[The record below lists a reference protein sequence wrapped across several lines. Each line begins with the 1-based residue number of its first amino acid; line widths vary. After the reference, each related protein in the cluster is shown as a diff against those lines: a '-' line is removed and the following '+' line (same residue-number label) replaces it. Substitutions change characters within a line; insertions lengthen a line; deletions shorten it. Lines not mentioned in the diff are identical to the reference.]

1 MSNYWRKVIAV
12 LRRVSVEGTVE
23 EQMATEKIISMI
35 EQMQQSEEPETPLSG
50 AWSEI
55 QDRLA
60 DLSLEPYIDDQYEIT
75 EIWEIVDDLLK
86 KGSLENEP
94 WSLKEEILTAMFE
107 NDWFDEYGI
116 MDPMQD
122 LENAMCITPE
132 EQKAKAELR
141 RKIRRR

>member
-1 MSNYWRKVIAV
+1 
-12 LRRVSVEGTVE
+12 
-23 EQMATEKIISMI
+23 
-35 EQMQQSEEPETPLSG
+35 
-50 AWSEI
+50 
-55 QDRLA
+55 
-60 DLSLEPYIDDQYEIT
+60 
-75 EIWEIVDDLLK
+75 
-86 KGSLENEP
+86 
-94 WSLKEEILTAMFE
+94 MFE